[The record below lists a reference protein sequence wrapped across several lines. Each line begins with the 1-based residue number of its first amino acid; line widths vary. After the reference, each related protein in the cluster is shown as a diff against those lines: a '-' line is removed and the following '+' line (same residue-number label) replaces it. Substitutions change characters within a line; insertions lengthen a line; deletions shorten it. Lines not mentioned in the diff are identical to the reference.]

1 MRTINKVKT
10 YKKENIVGLFQTST
24 SIAINE
30 VQALSSRWETKK
42 RCNKYLMLTSVKWR
56 IIAKNKEIA
65 KQTLQLIP
73 KVHNFSKKI
82 TQQAWCIVD

>member
-30 VQALSSRWETKK
+30 VQALSSR
-42 RCNKYLMLTSVKWR
+42 
-56 IIAKNKEIA
+56 
-65 KQTLQLIP
+65 
-73 KVHNFSKKI
+73 
-82 TQQAWCIVD
+82 